1 MKYVINNK
9 IENDIFFIENKSI
22 FYQYFIN
29 YVLNEVT
36 TQDII
41 DDALL
46 CLEDPNHLDCD
57 KEQIDYNYKF
67 MNVIKE
73 TINLYNNKK
82 YFKAYQ
88 FLVKSFED
96 DQYYYIDNC
105 IEHITC
111 EKYKAPK
118 ITKIDK
124 KVIQDVNKFF
134 KLKVF
139 Q

>member
-9 IENDIFFIENKSI
+9 IENDIFFIENKNI

-41 DDALL
+41 DDAIL
-46 CLEDPNHLDCD
+46 CLEDPCHLDGD
-57 KEQIDYNYKF
+57 KEEIYFHNKF

-88 FLVKSFED
+88 FLAKSLED
-96 DQYYYIDNC
+96 DQYCYIDNC
-105 IEHITC
+105 IEYITC